1 MIEPKTAASGARR
14 GAGAISIAR
23 VVALTVMWGP
33 WGAAAMA
40 QEGRL
45 AHDVSQPIE
54 FSADRL
60 EIEEKGNTATFDGR
74 VEAVQGDLRLTA
86 DRVKVFFKSSDAP
99 AEARSDRRSS
109 VSRIDAM
116 GHVVL
121 ASGDE
126 TARGDWG
133 IYDVDRRIITL
144 GGKVVLIR
152 GDTVIEGNRLEL
164 DLDLG
169 RSKIETV
176 PAVGEQ
182 QRVRGTFRPSNPNE

>member
-1 MIEPKTAASGARR
+1 MIR
-14 GAGAISIAR
+14 AGVLLITR
-23 VVALTVMWGP
+23 VVALSVVSGL

-40 QEGRL
+40 QGGRL
-45 AHDVSQPIE
+45 DHDVSQPIE

-60 EIEEKGNTATFDGR
+60 EIEGEGETATFDGK

-86 DRVKVFFKSSDAP
+86 DRVKVFFKTSDAP
-99 AEARSDRRSS
+99 AGARSGRRSS

-121 ASGDE
+121 ASGGE
-126 TARGDWG
+126 TATGDWG

-144 GGKVVLIR
+144 GGKVVLTR
-152 GDTVIEGNRLEL
+152 GGTVIEGNRLEL

-182 QRVRGTFRPSNPNE
+182 QRVRGIFQPSNPDE

>member
-1 MIEPKTAASGARR
+1 MIR
-14 GAGAISIAR
+14 AGAIFVAR
-23 VVALTVMWGP
+23 VVAVSVVWGL
-33 WGAAAMA
+33 WGATAGA
-40 QEGRL
+40 QEGRRD
-45 AHDVSQPIE
+45 HDVSQPIE

-60 EIEEKGNTATFDGR
+60 EIEEEGDTATFDGQ

-99 AEARSDRRSS
+99 AGAQSDRRSS

-121 ASGDE
+121 ATGDE
-126 TARGDWG
+126 EARGDWG
-133 IYDVDRRIITL
+133 IYDVDRRIVTL
-144 GGKVVLIR
+144 GGKVVLTR
-152 GDTVIEGNRLEL
+152 GGTVIEGNRLEL

-176 PAVGEQ
+176 PAMGEQ
-182 QRVRGTFRPSNPNE
+182 QRVRGTFRPSNPDE